1 MSKSTEALEVAVSEV
16 LANKNPDGSPGT
28 ARQRANIDRAFM
40 RILKIAA
47 PRIRHF
53 IRQYGLTAHH
63 EDAEQVCAIAVH
75 RAIEA
80 YDTEKAKFTTF
91 LNWQIR
97 GELQSLRFR
106 LMTDQRPSA
115 RKVDAVTISI
125 QAGTTN
131 GDGEET
137 TLEALVEDEGALDRT
152 EQSAS
157 DYLARETCAALVDAY
172 IEAQRKAGIE
182 QLRKSARNRRPDKH
196 LRDARPDLPVS
207 FRAQN
212 SGPDPVELE
221 ALNERLERDRAI
233 IERSLFSADTRM
245 ALSLDTSL
253 TRERIRQ
260 IVRRASKNMAQIVC
274 SDPRFAMLAKPAAA
288 PKPAR
293 YTAKP
298 PVTVSAPAGM
308 LPAMH
313 QPCSTMVKV
322 SRQDE
327 IGNTSLDFALH
338 RTANGSNP
346 VHVQELIEG

>member
-16 LANKNPDGSPGT
+16 LANKNADGSPGT
-28 ARQRANIDRAFM
+28 ARQRANIDKAFV

-80 YDTEKAKFTTF
+80 YDTDKAKFTTF

-125 QAGTTN
+125 QAGTMN
-131 GDGEET
+131 RQGEET
-137 TLEALVEDEGALDRT
+137 TFEALVEDEAALDKT

-157 DYLARETCAALVDAY
+157 DYLAKQTCAALVDAY
-172 IEAQRKAGIE
+172 IEIQRDAGIE
-182 QLRKSARNRRPDKH
+182 QLRKSARHRRPDKQ
-196 LRDARPDLPVS
+196 LREARPDLPVS
-207 FRAQN
+207 FRAHL

-260 IVRRASKNMAQIVC
+260 IVRRASKQMAQLVQ
-274 SDPRFAMLAKPAAA
+274 SDPRFAMLAEQAEVQKPIRKSAKRPVAA
-288 PKPAR
+288 
-293 YTAKP
+293 
-298 PVTVSAPAGM
+298 SAPAGI

-313 QPCSTMVKV
+313 QPHNRMVTV
-322 SRQDE
+322 SRKDE
-327 IGNTSLDFALH
+327 QLNAALEFAVEM
-338 RTANGSNP
+338 TVPGSGAP
-346 VHVQELIEG
+346 HAQALAGR

>member
-28 ARQRANIDRAFM
+28 ARQRANIDKAFM
-40 RILKIAA
+40 RILKVAA

-80 YDTEKAKFTTF
+80 YDSDKAKFTTF

-152 EQSAS
+152 ERSAS

-172 IEAQRKAGIE
+172 IETQRTAGIE
-182 QLRKSARNRRPDKH
+182 QLRKSARNRRPDKQ

-207 FRAQN
+207 YRAQQ
-212 SGPDPVELE
+212 SGPDPVELA

-260 IVRRASKNMAQIVC
+260 IVRRASKNMAQLVC
-274 SDPRFAMLAKPAAA
+274 SDPRFAMLAQPAGLSKPVRQA
-288 PKPAR
+288 
-293 YTAKP
+293 AKP

-308 LPAMH
+308 LPAMR
-313 QPCSTMVKV
+313 QPGNAMVKV

-327 IGNTSLDFALH
+327 IGEASLNIALQ
-338 RTANGSNP
+338 RATAEFHP
-346 VHVQELIEG
+346 AHMQALIEG